1 MRYVEFVRRE
11 ENTIWGHISFGPG
24 TTQWSTNRTK
34 VENLFIGS
42 NGLGMCQK
50 WWKLVLPNG
59 STILRMLG
67 TYITSL
73 FHSFPSL
80 QIPSLIQF
88 DSEKRF
94 QWNIE
99 LFHPIVLYRNM
110 FRFSDSNREKNPIRF
125 LHVQLFQ
132 LNIVCCPVHTSTVMA
147 LDAFEWNRRVTMR
160 ISNSCNWML
169 LLRVK
174 SLEIFTRCNDFSSLF
189 FCWRVSVLLST
200 VSEADILRFTF
211 PFMPF
216 RRKVDWQRGPEVNA
230 KSGFKR
236 KSLNVNSNVIK
247 YEFWIWSFAFG
258 FPLPFQF
265 VSRLQT
271 SVQLYT
277 AIASVC

>member
-11 ENTIWGHISFGPG
+11 ENTIWGHISFGHG

-59 STILRMLG
+59 STILRMLA

-160 ISNSCNWML
+160 VSNSCNWML

-189 FCWRVSVLLST
+189 FCWRVSVLLSA

-211 PFMPF
+211 PFHSISTQSWLAK
-216 RRKVDWQRGPEVNA
+216 RARSECQKWIQKRITQRELECYKIWILNLIICLWLSVA
-230 KSGFKR
+230 FSVR
-236 KSLNVNSNVIK
+236 KSSAD
-247 YEFWIWSFAFG
+247 FRA
-258 FPLPFQF
+258 
-265 VSRLQT
+265 
-271 SVQLYT
+271 
-277 AIASVC
+277 AIHCHCVC